1 MVAKF
6 LAIVPEKQQKYRLLF
21 PVIIVVVVFVDTAA
35 YDCGEMAG
43 ANNHPRRG
51 LKNNRIR

>member
-6 LAIVPEKQQKYRLLF
+6 LAIVPEKQQKYWLLF
-21 PVIIVVVVFVDTAA
+21 PVIIVVVFVDTAA
-35 YDCGEMAG
+35 YDCGEMVG

-51 LKNNRIR
+51 PKNRIR